1 MTSVRGGHV
10 PAQNLKATRERVL
23 AACRESADGQTTQ
36 TDLQAKLPDVP
47 LQILALAINGLLQLC
62 KIQMYKVKES
72 SGALKIAYKA
82 LSQDETARWKNLSV
96 EELLVYQL
104 IRDSGNQGIW
114 TRDLKL
120 KSGLQQPQVAKFL
133 KGLEN
138 RKLIKSIKSVK
149 NKNRKVYMIFELEP
163 SATVTGGAWYTD
175 NELDN
180 EYIDVL
186 RDACLQFVRKR
197 RRATVAEISQFIREK
212 KLSKVELGEEEFVSI
227 VKTLTYDGKL
237 DEYTNENG
245 DHEYIPAFINS
256 PVYTPM
262 LEVPCGSCPVFREC
276 KPGGVVNPTDCIYL
290 TQYFD
295 GENVE
300 YEEVK
305 DEEIKAEAVKQESEG
320 KAKKP
325 RVKVEPVDLSF

>member
-23 AACRESADGQTTQ
+23 AACRDSADGQTTQ

-212 KLSKVELGEEEFVSI
+212 KLSKVELGEEEVLAPAPGRFN
-227 VKTLTYDGKL
+227 TLETVFL
-237 DEYTNENG
+237 AALA
-245 DHEYIPAFINS
+245 PA
-256 PVYTPM
+256 P
-262 LEVPCGSCPVFREC
+262 EAASCCFAL
-276 KPGGVVNPTDCIYL
+276 N
-290 TQYFD
+290 
-295 GENVE
+295 
-300 YEEVK
+300 
-305 DEEIKAEAVKQESEG
+305 
-320 KAKKP
+320 
-325 RVKVEPVDLSF
+325 